1 MAEQTE
7 ALRGRER
14 DRVLLVLLS
23 ALFFSLITVSIIN
36 VALPAIETGL
46 NASAADLQW
55 ALTGYS
61 LTFGVVL
68 VAAGRAGDLLGRG
81 RLFLAG
87 VTLFGIASTVAS
99 LAPNALVLNLAR
111 AVMGVGAGLYNP
123 QVSGLIQQH
132 YRGAERARA
141 FGLFGAVVGTAVA
154 IGPVI
159 GGLLLGSLPSWLG
172 WRMTLG
178 INIPLAL
185 LAVIL
190 GWRWLPREGR
200 TVRRQ
205 HTTDHGSAAPAAD
218 NGSDPQG
225 SMPHPHH
232 DLDPFGAVLLGVAVL
247 FVMLPFMV
255 AAENPLAWWALP
267 TGLVVLGIWLLWEH
281 NYARRGHEPMVNL
294 AMFRIRTFSLGAAM
308 ITAFFAGTTTIW
320 VLIALFVQ
328 NGLGRSA
335 LVAGLIGMPSALLS
349 IYSAPL
355 GGRLVVRWGRKIV
368 VFGLLCN
375 LTGLALT
382 AWVSTFVANG
392 AGVWLL
398 ALSTLPLGFGAG
410 WINSPNQVLS
420 LRDVPVANGGTAA
433 GIMQTGQRIATAV
446 GTAAVTG
453 LFFQQVAHGY
463 AHALRMGYALIA
475 SFVIVALVIAL
486 ADLAA
491 DSRARTADTSP
502 VLSDNERATVRR
514 VVDEDTH

>member
-1 MAEQTE
+1 VAEQTE

-294 AMFRIRTFSLGAAM
+294 AMFPSEPFRS
-308 ITAFFAGTTTIW
+308 
-320 VLIALFVQ
+320 VQ
-328 NGLGRSA
+328 
-335 LVAGLIGMPSALLS
+335 P
-349 IYSAPL
+349 
-355 GGRLVVRWGRKIV
+355 
-368 VFGLLCN
+368 
-375 LTGLALT
+375 
-382 AWVSTFVANG
+382 
-392 AGVWLL
+392 
-398 ALSTLPLGFGAG
+398 
-410 WINSPNQVLS
+410 
-420 LRDVPVANGGTAA
+420 
-433 GIMQTGQRIATAV
+433 
-446 GTAAVTG
+446 
-453 LFFQQVAHGY
+453 
-463 AHALRMGYALIA
+463 
-475 SFVIVALVIAL
+475 
-486 ADLAA
+486 
-491 DSRARTADTSP
+491 
-502 VLSDNERATVRR
+502 
-514 VVDEDTH
+514 